1 MKAPFSWLKDYV
13 DIDITPQ
20 ELADKL
26 FSCGFEVEE
35 LSYLGSKINRV
46 VVGEVKALTP
56 HPDSDHM
63 QICTVDC
70 GAEYGRDLQIVTGAP
85 NVYVGMKTPCAL
97 DGSTVVE
104 SNPAMLEKNP
114 DGVKK
119 IKKGKL
125 RGVESFGMLCSGEE
139 LGINDDFYPGAEVN
153 GLLDLAKD
161 APVGEDIKKI
171 VGLDD
176 WIFDISVTANR
187 PDCQC
192 ILGIAREVAAV
203 LHKPFKAPDY
213 SFTAHSSKAAPVEVE
228 VLAPDLCPR
237 YVGHYV
243 ENVKGGSSPAW
254 MRKRLALSGIRSI
267 SPIVDITNFVLLEMG
282 QPMHAFDA
290 DDLGGRK
297 IVVRRAAE
305 GEKIVTLDEKEFTL
319 TKDNLVICDGER
331 PVALAGIMGGLNSEI
346 KPDTKNVFFEA
357 AKFARDNVR
366 KTSRALGQFSD
377 SSARFEKG
385 VDAYTNEWGMARA
398 LHLIEQLGCGTVTD
412 ICRDV
417 CAADLTPRK
426 MTASVS
432 KINALL
438 GIEVPVA
445 EMLSILQR
453 LNFKPA
459 VEGDTLTV
467 EIPGYRDDIDG
478 YPDLA
483 EEVIR
488 MYGYEHIVPTFL
500 EKASVTGGGL
510 TDEQK
515 RELHLKNVLRVQG
528 FSEACNYSFYSPK
541 EFELM
546 KLPETAAE
554 RNAVKILNPISEE
567 LSVMRTF
574 LAPSMLSNA
583 VRNIRRGND
592 EGRQFEVA
600 NVYIPRDTLAG
611 EQPDERKRLV
621 LGIWGG
627 KNDFFDMKGAIERIA
642 EVFHLAFTYE
652 RAEKPYLHPGV
663 SANVLVGG
671 TTVGSFGELDPA
683 IALSL
688 GLDKKVYLAEL
699 DLASVAGEMDDN
711 VRYTNLPKFPAV
723 KRDLALL
730 ADEKLTCGEIEEV
743 LLHSCKYV
751 TEAKL
756 FDVYR
761 GGQVPEGKKS
771 MAFTLTFTPDA
782 NTEKAFTPE
791 TLDNF
796 VKKIL
801 GNLKFKLGV
810 ELR

>member
-13 DIDITPQ
+13 DIDVSAQ
-20 ELADKL
+20 ELAEKL

-35 LSYLGSKINRV
+35 LSYLGEKISRV
-46 VVGEVKALTP
+46 VVGQVKALTP

-63 QICTVDC
+63 QICVVDC
-70 GAEYGRDLQIVTGAP
+70 GEEYGTDLQIVTGAP

-104 SNPAMLEKNP
+104 SNPAVLEKNP
-114 DGVKK
+114 DAVKK

-139 LGINDDFYPGAEVN
+139 LGINDDFYPGAEVD
-153 GLLDLAKD
+153 GLLDLAQD
-161 APVGEDIKKI
+161 TPIGEDIKKV

-176 WIFDISVTANR
+176 WIFDISITANR

-192 ILGIAREVAAV
+192 IYGIAREVAAV
-203 LHKPFKAPDY
+203 LKKPLKAPDFSY
-213 SFTAHSSKAAPVEVE
+213 TAHKSNANDVDVE

-243 ENVKGGSSPAW
+243 ENVKEGVSPAW

-297 IVVRRAAE
+297 IVVRRANN
-305 GEKIVTLDEKEFTL
+305 GEKITTLDEKEFTL
-319 TKDNLVICDGER
+319 NSENLVICDGNK

-346 KPDTKNVFFEA
+346 KPTTKNVYFES
-357 AKFARDNVR
+357 AKFARDSVR
-366 KTSRALGQFSD
+366 KTSRALGQSSD
-377 SSARFEKG
+377 SSSRFEKG

-398 LHLIEQLGCGTVTD
+398 LHLIEELQCGTVTD
-412 ICRDV
+412 IRRDV
-417 CAADLTPRK
+417 CAADLSPRV
-426 MTASVS
+426 MTASIQ

-438 GIEVPVA
+438 GITVPN
-445 EMLSILQR
+445 EEIQSILTR
-453 LNFKPA
+453 LQFKPKIDS
-459 VEGDTLTV
+459 DTLTV
-467 EIPGYRDDIDG
+467 EVPGYRDDIDG
-478 YPDLA
+478 APDLA
-483 EEVIR
+483 EEIIR
-488 MYGYEHIVPTFL
+488 MYGYEHIQATFL

-515 RELHLKNVLRVQG
+515 RELHLKNALRVQG
-528 FSEACNYSFYSPK
+528 FSEAYNYSFYSPK
-541 EFELM
+541 DFDLM
-546 KLPETAAE
+546 KLPEDAAE
-554 RNAVKILNPISEE
+554 RNAVKILNPISED
-567 LSVMRTF
+567 LSLMRTF
-574 LAPSMLSNA
+574 LAPSMLGNA

-600 NVYIPRDTLAG
+600 NVYVPNDTAAG
-611 EQPDERKRLV
+611 EQPTEKQHVV
-621 LGIWGG
+621 LGVWGG
-627 KNDFFDMKGAIERIA
+627 DNDFFDMKGAIERIA
-642 EVFHLAFTYE
+642 EIFHLTFTYE
-652 RAEKPYLHPGV
+652 RADKPYLHPGV
-663 SANVLVGG
+663 SANVIFDGACVGYL
-671 TTVGSFGELDPA
+671 GELDPA

-699 DLASVAGEMDDN
+699 DLATLQPVLDDGI
-711 VRYTNLPKFPAV
+711 RYENLPKFPAI
-723 KRDLALL
+723 KRDLALI
-730 ADEKLTCGEIEEV
+730 ADETLTCAQIEEV

-771 MAFTLTFTPDA
+771 MAFTLTFTPDMTA
-782 NTEKAFTPE
+782 EKAFTPE
-791 TLDNF
+791 NLDNF

-801 GNLKFKLGV
+801 GNLKFKLGI